1 MIELIKSNGKVFTVN
16 PQHIVTVEE
25 YSDKE
30 TVITLVGKKTYVVKD
45 SVSDVNAKIKA
56 AAQHEAPESPKTET
70 EK

>member
-30 TVITLVGKKTYVVKD
+30 TVITLVEKNLCCERQCIRCKCKD
-45 SVSDVNAKIKA
+45 
-56 AAQHEAPESPKTET
+56 
-70 EK
+70 